1 MALISPTTGLNDLSG
16 IFLLQ
21 SAQTFHKNGQFR
33 PIRGIVLAAERRRRR
48 ASETHSLCFEADKV
62 LFQYFY
68 NESLGLCLEMVS
80 SLKMFLNLKKARL

>member
-33 PIRGIVLAAERRRRR
+33 PIRGIVLAAERRRR
-48 ASETHSLCFEADKV
+48 ASETVIPSVLKLTKCCFNT
-62 LFQYFY
+62 FT
-68 NESLGLCLEMVS
+68 
-80 SLKMFLNLKKARL
+80 LNLLDSALKWFLV